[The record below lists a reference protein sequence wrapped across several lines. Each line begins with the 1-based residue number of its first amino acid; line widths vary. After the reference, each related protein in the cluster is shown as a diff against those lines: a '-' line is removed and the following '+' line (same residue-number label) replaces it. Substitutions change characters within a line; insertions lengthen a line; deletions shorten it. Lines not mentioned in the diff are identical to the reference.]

1 MASRFVPLIGL
12 ALPIV
17 MVACSAEPVA
27 PAARDDMPAGGTILT
42 SFDRLMLARGGR
54 TTFRAF
60 LVAPG
65 ARLAT
70 AGLAFESRDPA
81 IAKVSDGRGRAEV
94 EGVAAGRTWI
104 AVQTSGASDSVE
116 VVVE

>member
-27 PAARDDMPAGGTILT
+27 PAASDGMPAGGTILT

-94 EGVAAGRTWI
+94 EAVGAGRTWI
-104 AVQTSGASDSVE
+104 AVQSSGASDSVE